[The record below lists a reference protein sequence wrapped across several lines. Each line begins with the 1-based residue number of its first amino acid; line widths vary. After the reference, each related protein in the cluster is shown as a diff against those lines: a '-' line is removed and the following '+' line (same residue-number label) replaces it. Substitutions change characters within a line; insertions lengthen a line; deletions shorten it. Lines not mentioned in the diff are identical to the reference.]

1 MRNSYPASFSK
12 KLCNT
17 GEHFSVKCKFLPKNR
32 QNNEIL
38 QFHENENGTFVST
51 LETGAGFWI
60 AGMPAT
66 DVGVSETEGKI
77 YPSVVDMI

>member
-1 MRNSYPASFSK
+1 MKMKTGLSFQ
-12 KLCNT
+12 
-17 GEHFSVKCKFLPKNR
+17 PYA
-32 QNNEIL
+32 I
-38 QFHENENGTFVST
+38 
-51 LETGAGFWI
+51 ETGAGFWI